1 MCSRGAGR
9 HTHVSIGRKL
19 WLLCHVVKVEESGV
33 LELVEESSSQFA
45 QEVKFTNLAAGGIV
59 ALK

>member
-1 MCSRGAGR
+1 M
-9 HTHVSIGRKL
+9 SIGRKL
-19 WLLCHVVKVEESGV
+19 WLLCHVFKVEESGV

-45 QEVKFTNLAAGGIV
+45 QEVKFTNLAAGGVV